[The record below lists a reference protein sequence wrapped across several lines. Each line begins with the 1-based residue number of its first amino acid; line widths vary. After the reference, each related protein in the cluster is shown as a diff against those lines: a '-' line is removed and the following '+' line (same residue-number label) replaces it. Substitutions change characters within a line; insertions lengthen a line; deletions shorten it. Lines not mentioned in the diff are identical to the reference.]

1 MVDYASDV
9 AKWTK
14 DKLLQTNG
22 DLDFLIE
29 KVTKW
34 RQFEYFWKHHAEKV
48 GICLT
53 DSIQEKMNHG
63 TTFEEWVNTIYSPLE
78 ATILSV
84 AVTAAEWIDPLIN
97 GAEFYHEERISTA
110 ISRIDIKQILPNGVD
125 GTYTDICEPDSRLF
139 PRDVTLLDII
149 NILDKNVAA
158 ILYDKDDE
166 I

>member
-1 MVDYASDV
+1 MVDYASDA

-22 DLDFLIE
+22 DLDFLTE

-34 RQFEYFWKHHAEKV
+34 REFEYFWKYHAEKV
-48 GICLT
+48 GIGLT
-53 DSIQEKMNHG
+53 DSIQEKMNQG
-63 TTFEEWVNTIYSPLE
+63 TTIEEWLNIVYSPLD
-78 ATILSV
+78 ATILAA
-84 AVTAAEWIDPLIN
+84 AVSSWEWIDPLIN
-97 GAEFYHEERISTA
+97 GGEFYHKERISTA

-139 PRDVTLLDII
+139 PHDVTLLDII